1 MISEKTRVV
10 NSWQE
15 ATTILAKNCSL
26 QAQNINDLERMVV
39 KLDRKNRIV
48 GICFLA
54 LGAMAF
60 AWSAEY
66 TNIQN
71 RLDRC
76 EKQLEEL
83 RGQGRYK
90 FGK

>member
-15 ATTILAKNCSL
+15 ATTVLAKNCSL
-26 QAQNINDLERMVV
+26 QAQNINDLERMVM

-48 GICFLA
+48 GICLVA
-54 LGAMAF
+54 LGVMGF
-60 AWSAEY
+60 TWGAEY
-66 TNIQN
+66 TNIHN

-76 EKQLEEL
+76 EKQLEKL

-90 FGK
+90 LGK